1 MEKIEISKWQMGNLE
16 MKNLTPNLYAP
27 IIPNKGAA
35 GFNLGMRY
43 ADFMEQT
50 ESLFIDAYL
59 EESIFDNVWR
69 VYEQKEFNE
78 IIQIQYNFN
87 YCYWN
92 DSVVLVFNGD
102 SSELESIQLY
112 SGYKGDL
119 FDEFHVGD
127 KLSKIHEKFN
137 FYFYADVHY
146 LIDNNVYIDSDEDPV
161 LIEGIAFKTD
171 YLIEYSS
178 TYSNHVVEQINVF
191 KV

>member
-1 MEKIEISKWQMGNLE
+1 MGNLE
-16 MKNLTPNLYAP
+16 MKNLTPDLYAP

-35 GFNLGMRY
+35 GLSLGMQY
-43 ADFMEQT
+43 ADFLKQT
-50 ESLFIDAYL
+50 GHLFIGDYL

-78 IIQIQYNFN
+78 ITQFQYNFN

-92 DSVVLVFNGD
+92 DSIVLVFNGN

-112 SGYKGDL
+112 SGYKGAL
-119 FDEFHVGD
+119 FDEFHIGD

-146 LIDNNVYIDSDEDPV
+146 LIDDNVCIDSDEDPA
-161 LIEGIAFKTD
+161 LIEGIALKTD

-178 TYSNHVVEQINVF
+178 TCSDHVVEQINVF

>member
-1 MEKIEISKWQMGNLE
+1 MKNLE
-16 MKNLTPNLYAP
+16 MKNLTPDLYAP
-27 IIPNKGAA
+27 INPNEGAA
-35 GFNLGMRY
+35 GFRLGMQY
-43 ADFMEQT
+43 ADFLEQT
-50 ESLFIDAYL
+50 VHLFINDYL
-59 EESIFDNVWR
+59 AESIGDNFWR

-78 IIQIQYNFN
+78 ITQIQYNFN

-112 SGYKGDL
+112 SGYKGAL
-119 FDEFHVGD
+119 FDEYHIGD

-146 LIDNNVYIDSDEDPV
+146 LIDNNAYIDSEEDPV
-161 LIEGIAFKTD
+161 LIEGIALKTD

-178 TYSNHVVEQINVF
+178 AYSDHVVEQTNVF